1 MTQTKTRRYGR
12 VERSLDRGERR
23 GRETRRL
30 GSSDLNAR
38 RGERTYAS
46 ASVGEVVAQSHE
58 VENCGSP
65 DPSQACRGLSVSW
78 DASNKPRIDG
88 KAVTVAVV
96 ALKLPQFSQKPVQK
110 PVAYKPL
117 PD

>member
-65 DPSQACRGLSVSW
+65 DPSQAWRGLSVSW
-78 DASNKPRIDG
+78 NASNKPRFDA
-88 KAVTVAVV
+88 KAGAVS
-96 ALKLPQFSQKPVQK
+96 FISVQG
-110 PVAYKPL
+110 PNSRINSVRAPFMR
-117 PD
+117 